1 MADQAGAPRPDV
13 TDMYAV
19 HGVFRD
25 TLGAVP
31 RLVGDIAAGDA
42 ARVDQ
47 VANYY
52 DNILFFLESHHD
64 GEEKIVFPRLRE
76 RCPQEEALLDS
87 LESEHEA
94 ALSLLADARTSLAA
108 WPGADGGVGRGG
120 GGGGGAAAQ
129 TAVVDSL
136 EALRAQLVAHLDE
149 EETRALPLCAEN
161 ILIEEWGQLPGHALA
176 GYQGDK
182 VWLILGLI
190 RQRMTDSQRAAML
203 EHMPP
208 PARDMWT
215 GFGENAFNELS
226 AEVLV
231 EIGR

>member
-25 TLGAVP
+25 TLGAAP
-31 RLVGDIAAGDA
+31 RLVGDIAPDDA
-42 ARVDQ
+42 ARVEQ
-47 VANYY
+47 IANYY
-52 DNILFFLESHHD
+52 DNILYFLESHHD
-64 GEEKIVFPRLRE
+64 GEEAIVFPRLRE
-76 RCPQEEALLDS
+76 RCPGEAALLDT
-87 LESEHEA
+87 LEAEHQE
-94 ALSLLADARTSLAA
+94 ALSLLSGARKSLDA
-108 WPGADGGVGRGG
+108 WPGGD
-120 GGGGGAAAQ
+120 AASQA
-129 TAVVDSL
+129 AVAESL
-136 EALRAQLVAHLDE
+136 EALRTHLVAHLDQE
-149 EETRALPLCAEN
+149 EARALPLCAAN
-161 ILIEEWGQLPGHALA
+161 LRADEWGQLPGHAMA

-190 RQRMTDSQRAAML
+190 RQRMTDEQRAAML

-226 AEVLV
+226 AQVVVEVAD
-231 EIGR
+231 R

>member
-1 MADQAGAPRPDV
+1 MTDQAGRPRPDT

-31 RLVGDIAAGDA
+31 RLVGDIAPGDA

-52 DNILFFLESHHD
+52 DNILFFLEAHHD
-64 GEEKIVFPRLRE
+64 GEEQIVFPRLRE
-76 RCPQEEALLDS
+76 RCSDQGALLDRLEGEHEEALKL
-87 LESEHEA
+87 
-94 ALSLLADARTSLAA
+94 LSTARSSLAA
-108 WPGADGGVGRGG
+108 WPGADDD
-120 GGGGGAAAQ
+120 AAARA
-129 TAVVDSL
+129 AVVDDL
-136 EALRAQLVAHLDE
+136 GALGTQLVAHLDE
-149 EETRALPLCAEN
+149 EELLALPLCAEN
-161 ILIEEWGQLPGHALA
+161 LFADEWGQLPGHALA

-190 RQRMTDSQRAAML
+190 RQRMTDPQRAAML
-203 EHMPP
+203 AHMPP
-208 PARDMWT
+208 PALDMWN

-226 AEVLV
+226 SEVVV
-231 EIGR
+231 EVGSR

>member
-1 MADQAGAPRPDV
+1 MADQAGVKPRPDV

-19 HGVFRD
+19 HRVFRD
-25 TLGAVP
+25 TLGAAP
-31 RLVGDIAAGDA
+31 QLVGGIPAGDA

-47 VANYY
+47 IANYY

-64 GEEKIVFPRLRE
+64 GEEAIVFPRLRE
-76 RCPQEEALLDS
+76 RCPEEGALLDS

-94 ALSLLADARTSLAA
+94 ALVLLGTARSSLAA
-108 WPGADGGVGRGG
+108 WPGSDGD
-120 GGGGGAAAQ
+120 AAAQ
-129 TAVVDSL
+129 SAVVDSL
-136 EALRAQLVAHLDE
+136 EALRSQLETHLDE
-149 EETRALPLCAEN
+149 EEARALPLCAAN
-161 ILIEEWGQLPGHALA
+161 LLAEEWGQLPGHALA

-190 RQRMTDSQRAAML
+190 RERMTDAQRAGML
-203 EHMPP
+203 ANMPP

-226 AEVLV
+226 SEVVV
-231 EIGR
+231 EVSGR